1 MDELPEIQE
10 EIDESVVHMGKV
22 VPHIDQNL
30 SQLLDSLKESL
41 AEAETRKV
49 SK

>member
-1 MDELPEIQE
+1 MLCRKRDELP

-30 SQLLDSLKESL
+30 NQLLDSLKESL
-41 AEAETRKV
+41 VVETRKV